1 MSLKAELKQVF
12 YDLAIINEP
21 GRDDIAHFCKH
32 DGIRIR
38 FTRART
44 TWQSLGPSAV
54 KPWAMTLEPLRVP
67 PTGNGSRVKK
77 NEKEVTEN
85 AQLG

>member
-1 MSLKAELKQVF
+1 MSLRAELKQVF

-21 GRDDIAHFCKH
+21 GRDDIAHFCRH

-54 KPWAMTLEPLRVP
+54 KPWAMTLEPLRALP
-67 PTGNGSRVKK
+67 PGNGRRVMNKK
-77 NEKEVTEN
+77 NEKRGN
-85 AQLG
+85 

>member
-1 MSLKAELKQVF
+1 MSLRAELKQVF

-21 GRDDIAHFCKH
+21 GRDDIAHFCRH

-54 KPWAMTLEPLRVP
+54 KPWAMTLEPLRVLP
-67 PTGNGSRVKK
+67 PGNGRRVMNKK
-77 NEKEVTEN
+77 NEKRGN
-85 AQLG
+85 